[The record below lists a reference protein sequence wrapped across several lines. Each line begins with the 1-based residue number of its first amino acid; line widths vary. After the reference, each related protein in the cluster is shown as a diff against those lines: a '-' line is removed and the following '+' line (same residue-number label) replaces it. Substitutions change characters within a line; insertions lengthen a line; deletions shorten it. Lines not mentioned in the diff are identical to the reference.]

1 MDRRNELLDS
11 AENAARRRGY
21 DGFSYKDIAEDVGI
35 RKASIHYH
43 FPTKSDLAVALLER
57 YSEGFQKTL
66 DRITAK
72 HDTGG
77 ARLSAYINSYRKAL
91 GGGHKLCLCVAFSIS
106 RDSLSDD
113 ALKKL
118 DSFHSNSLGWLSK
131 AFELAEADG
140 TISLMGDKDAEATA
154 LLALVEGAQLMAR
167 SSRRL
172 SDFDQATSLFL
183 SRLT

>member
-57 YSEGFQKTL
+57 YSEGFEKTL
-66 DRITAK
+66 ERIAAK
-72 HDTGG
+72 HDTAA
-77 ARLSAYINSYRKAL
+77 ARLSDYIQAYRKAL
-91 GGGHKLCLCVAFSIS
+91 GGGHKLCLCVAFAIS

-118 DSFHSNSLGWLSK
+118 DSFHSNSLTWLK
-131 AFELAEADG
+131 EAFELAKADG
-140 TISLMGDKDAEATA
+140 TVSLMGDTSAEAAA
-154 LLALVEGAQLMAR
+154 LLGLVEGAQLMAR
-167 SSRRL
+167 SSRSL
-172 SDFDQATSLFL
+172 VDFDQATSLFR
-183 SRLT
+183 SRLS